1 MTESVELK
9 QFRLI
14 VTILDEGSLTKAAE
28 KLCLTQSAL
37 SHQLSALEESL
48 GFDVFKRIN
57 RRLVPTEQ
65 GYKLIKKGKRIIS
78 DVQRSLE
85 FVSSEN
91 DRDRLTLQILVECY
105 SSFSWLPE
113 VLKDLN
119 VQYPSTEVIVES
131 SLSHDY
137 EYDLVNDAYDVGLV
151 VNKKL
156 DSELEFHELIRD
168 RLVVVV
174 SEKNP
179 LARHTTIGFE
189 SLKNETLITHCKHD
203 EIDAIFEH
211 VPVPESFRPRRVM
224 QVTSTDSIIN
234 LVDRGIGV
242 AVMSEW
248 AITDY
253 CRGRKISL
261 KPFQNE
267 SCMRPWYLVTRR
279 NAANENQ
286 LIRSFIDLMKEHS
299 RTNRTLA

>member
-1 MTESVELK
+1 MELR
-9 QFRLI
+9 QFTLI
-14 VTILDEGSLTKAAE
+14 VTILDEGTLTKAAE

-48 GFDVFKRIN
+48 GFDVFKRVK
-57 RRLVPTEQ
+57 RKLVPTEQ
-65 GYKLIKKGKRIIS
+65 GYKLIRRGKRIIS
-78 DVQRSLE
+78 DVRRSLE
-85 FVSSEN
+85 FASPKGKDHEA
-91 DRDRLTLQILVECY
+91 LQILVECY

-119 VQYPSTEVIVES
+119 VRYPSTEVIVES

-137 EYDLVNDAYDVGLV
+137 EYDLVNEAYDVGLV

-156 DSELEFHELIRD
+156 DSELEFHELISD

-179 LARHTTIGFE
+179 LARHSTIGFE

-203 EIDAIFEH
+203 EIEAIFEH
-211 VPVPESFRPRRVM
+211 ISPPQSFRPRRVM
-224 QVTSTDSIIN
+224 QVTSTESIVN

-248 AITDY
+248 AIADY
-253 CRGRKISL
+253 CRGRKVVL

-267 SCMRPWYLVTRR
+267 NCLRPWYLVTRKD
-279 NAANENQ
+279 AANNNQ
-286 LIRSFIDLMKEHS
+286 LIRTFIDLMKVHS
-299 RTNRTLA
+299 TNNRSLA